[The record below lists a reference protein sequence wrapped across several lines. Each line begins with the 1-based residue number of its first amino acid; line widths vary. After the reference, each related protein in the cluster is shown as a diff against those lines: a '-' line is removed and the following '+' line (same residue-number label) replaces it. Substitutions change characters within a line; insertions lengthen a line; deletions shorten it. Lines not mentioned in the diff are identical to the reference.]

1 MIDKMPPGDYS
12 NLTWWWRSNNPY
24 RCSAK
29 GCPVCDQGLAGQ
41 EAKAEAPVA
50 PPATFEERVVA
61 LAKVLLDNAPIS
73 ERISATPE
81 FRYKWGD
88 ALLDATDIIIA
99 SEFEETCTCD

>member
-12 NLTWWWRSNNPY
+12 NLTWWWLSNNPY

-61 LAKVLLDNAPIS
+61 LAKVLIENDPDHANDFAGYS
-73 ERISATPE
+73 W
-81 FRYKWGD
+81 KD
-88 ALLDATDIIIA
+88 AIEQATDIIA
-99 SEFEETCTCD
+99 YANTEETCTCD